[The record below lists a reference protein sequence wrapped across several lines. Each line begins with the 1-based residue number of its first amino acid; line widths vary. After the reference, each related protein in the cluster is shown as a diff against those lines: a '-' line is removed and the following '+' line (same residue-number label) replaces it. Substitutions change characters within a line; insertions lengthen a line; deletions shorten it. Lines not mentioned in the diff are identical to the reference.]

1 MRTEGQHDGFQH
13 MIWQDEPGPELC
25 SKRRVLGAIPLYLA
39 YLCPELTRVAIV
51 LADPRGE
58 DWRTGV
64 LVCLPDSEQTVSQL
78 ELLLEALSIAQAKGF
93 ITGAQAT
100 EAEAQLW
107 RRRNLQ

>member
-1 MRTEGQHDGFQH
+1 MRIQDQPNGFRH
-13 MIWQDEPGPELC
+13 IIWQQEPGPELC
-25 SKRRVLGAIPLYLA
+25 SKRRVLGALPLYLA
-39 YLCPELTRVAIV
+39 FLDPELTRAAIV